1 MKLDQGD
8 EWQNSDPERREC
20 LKEATVTVCNHKAY
34 IKGSHPEQV
43 PMTVNPSSIQ
53 QDALGFMEDDG
64 DEDWEDIDAEEEG
77 FDETD
82 RVRQEIYD
90 AIKNDEPL
98 NLHIELDLND
108 CILILPP
115 SFFFFTEGL
124 DQG

>member
-1 MKLDQGD
+1 
-8 EWQNSDPERREC
+8 
-20 LKEATVTVCNHKAY
+20 
-34 IKGSHPEQV
+34 
-43 PMTVNPSSIQ
+43 MTVNPSSIQ